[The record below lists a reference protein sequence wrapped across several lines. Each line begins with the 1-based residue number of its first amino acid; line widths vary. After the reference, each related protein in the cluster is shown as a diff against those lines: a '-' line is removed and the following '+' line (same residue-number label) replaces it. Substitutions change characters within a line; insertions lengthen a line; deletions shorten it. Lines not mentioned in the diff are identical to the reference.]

1 MWFWWE
7 IMSVNNYCFSL
18 KDHTPCYFFLYHE
31 SLLSFLLNARDMRK
45 VIYFRKK
52 VLLKGIHHL
61 VCVSDINF
69 RVPQLFNFHIG
80 AHAARE
86 LVLRSVIGNNSI
98 KLQYDNCKEMSDNL
112 HSFIIIPQIKE
123 LYPNKI
129 KCKFIYVSDLQ
140 WASALIFFDGRVSWW
155 ISPFSRCAHHG
166 IFFHFH
172 LFH

>member
-1 MWFWWE
+1 MKA
-7 IMSVNNYCFSL
+7 C
-18 KDHTPCYFFLYHE
+18 
-31 SLLSFLLNARDMRK
+31 FLLNARDMRK

-98 KLQYDNCKEMSDNL
+98 KLQYDNCEEMSDNL

-123 LYPNKI
+123 LYLI
-129 KCKFIYVSDLQ
+129 KLS
-140 WASALIFFDGRVSWW
+140 ASSFMYLIFNGPLHSFLWW
-155 ISPFSRCAHHG
+155 TCVMVDQSIFKVCSPWNILPFPLISLR
-166 IFFHFH
+166 
-172 LFH
+172 

>member
-1 MWFWWE
+1 MKA
-7 IMSVNNYCFSL
+7 C
-18 KDHTPCYFFLYHE
+18 
-31 SLLSFLLNARDMRK
+31 FLLNARDMRK

-86 LVLRSVIGNNSI
+86 LVLRSVLGNNSI

-123 LYPNKI
+123 LYLIKLSASSFMYLIFNGPLHSFSLMDVCHGGSVHFQGVLTMEYSSISTYFTKI
-129 KCKFIYVSDLQ
+129 KD
-140 WASALIFFDGRVSWW
+140 
-155 ISPFSRCAHHG
+155 
-166 IFFHFH
+166 
-172 LFH
+172 